1 MEAASKGVWQVWG
14 TVGGAGQRQ
23 PPPPGHLH
31 GQNTPWLGRCC
42 GQHSGKLQGKGM
54 WERVG
59 HRSRGKL
66 GMPVPM
72 LPCFIEQ
79 SAL

>member
-23 PPPPGHLH
+23 PGPA
-31 GQNTPWLGRCC
+31 TCTARTRLGRGGAVGNTEENCRE
-42 GQHSGKLQGKGM
+42 KN
-54 WERVG
+54 VG

-72 LPCFIEQ
+72 LTCFIER